1 MCVPLT
7 ALTPGLPKLRRFFMK
22 VAATRAGVVPEIIL
36 KNNEHRADGAR
47 RLIPIYQEQGHT
59 FQADTCAPL
68 AAAVRRGHVQFAALA
83 RGHYPGRKL
92 HPRALPGIKSLGFW
106 DARYAQ
112 DWGLDWHR
120 NEGIELTYLE
130 CGGLAFAVDRHVGQL
145 KPDDLTIT
153 RPWQPHRV
161 GSPQVGA
168 GRLHWLILD
177 VGVGRP
183 HQPWRWPAWVVLT
196 KADLAELTHILRH
209 TERPVWRATPE
220 LRSCFQRIAQA
231 VAADRA
237 GSNISRLAAYLNEL
251 FVLVLD
257 MCRQRAVP
265 LDASLSSTQRT
276 VALYWDDL
284 RQHPEQ
290 LAKAST
296 VDAMAWQC
304 GLGVTHFIHHT
315 KQLFNT
321 TPIQHLNRQRLELAA
336 RQLRAQPDR
345 SVLEIALD
353 CGFASSQYFATLF
366 SKHFGC
372 PPRDLRRKA
381 ATAPAELPD

>member
-1 MCVPLT
+1 MPDLIV
-7 ALTPGLPKLRRFFMK
+7 KY
-22 VAATRAGVVPEIIL
+22 I
-36 KNNEHRADGAR
+36 EHRSRGTHGQ
-47 RLIPIYQEQGHT
+47 LPIYQEQGHT
-59 FQADTCAPL
+59 FQADACAPL
-68 AAAVRRGHVQFAALA
+68 AAAVRRGGVEFAALA
-83 RGHYPGRKL
+83 RGHYPGRRL
-92 HPRALPGIKSLGFW
+92 GPRALPGVKSLGFW

-120 NEGIELTYLE
+120 NEGIELTFLE
-130 CGGLAFAVDRHVGQL
+130 RGGVAFAVDRHVCQL
-145 KPDDLTIT
+145 TPDDLTIT

-161 GSPQVGA
+161 GTPHVSA

-177 VGVGRP
+177 VGVRRP
-183 HQPWRWPAWVVLT
+183 HQPWRWPSWIVLT
-196 KADLAELTHILRH
+196 KSDLQELTHVLRH

-220 LRSCFQRIAQA
+220 LRHCFQRIAQA
-231 VAADRA
+231 VEADRA
-237 GSNISRLAAYLNEL
+237 GNNVSRLAAYLNEL

-276 VALYWDDL
+276 VALFWDDL

-290 LAKAST
+290 LAKVWT

-315 KQLFNT
+315 KQLFNA
-321 TPIQHLNRQRLELAA
+321 TPVQHVNRQRLELAA
-336 RQLRAQPDR
+336 EQLRTQPDR

-353 CGFASSQYFATLF
+353 CGFSSSQYFATLF
-366 SKHFGC
+366 SKHFGRA
-372 PPRDLRRKA
+372 PRALRGKA
-381 ATAPAELPD
+381 LDHP